1 VRQLAETPYVSRQ
14 KLQSMIQ
21 LSDDQISEVTDWATA
36 FDMHLKFSTLRAEF
50 VKLQV
55 IARRDGLKQA
65 LENVKWIK

>member
-1 VRQLAETPYVSRQ
+1 
-14 KLQSMIQ
+14 MIQ